1 MVQQMTE
8 YTTELDDVIDDVK
21 RLYTDF
27 DITLPCPQCKR
38 PVEWGNDYFS
48 YGDMNFHFYCCE
60 DEGGCEHEW
69 EVRAKNWKVTMT
81 VEL

>member
-1 MVQQMTE
+1 MTE
-8 YTTELDDVIDDVK
+8 YTTNIDDVVEDVK

-27 DITLPCPQCKR
+27 DITVQCPQCGQ
-38 PVEWGNDYFS
+38 PVEYGNDYFS
-48 YGDMNFHFYCCE
+48 YGEMDFYFYCCE

-69 EVRAKNWKVTMT
+69 TIRATNYKVILT